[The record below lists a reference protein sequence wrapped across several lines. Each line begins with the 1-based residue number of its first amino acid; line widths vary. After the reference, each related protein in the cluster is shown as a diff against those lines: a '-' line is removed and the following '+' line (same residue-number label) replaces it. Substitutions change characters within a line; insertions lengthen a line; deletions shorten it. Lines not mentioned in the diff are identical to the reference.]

1 MSSYWATS
9 PMSSAPWARRRATV
23 SSTLSTVNMTLRRPS
38 AFGGAIAGSISTSW
52 GLRNFVSSSRPCPSG
67 VRIMTMSTWTRS
79 SPLTR
84 STHGP
89 STRASPSSVMPSAV
103 KKAIAAARS
112 STTTLTWS
120 NLLIV
125 MSLVYSRG
133 RARRSRPTVLASW
146 TWLAE
151 ETQGDEGAAKL
162 QEGQMDVSPVLVA
175 DLQAPEAVEP
185 GERPFDHPPVASQ
198 AVLGLD
204 TTARDAGD
212 DAALAQGQTEVTV
225 VVTLVGMELVRS
237 ATGPAARLGADGL
250 DGVDGGEHHLRI
262 VHVRGAH
269 QDRERDA
276 VGVDHKMALRALFAA
291 IRWVLARFLAPPG
304 PAPRR
309 SPARPGPS
317 RCDQPA
323 PDARLVPV
331 SQPAPARHPAPTPH
345 LGRQVLPGDA
355 RLQHE
360 QDPRQRR
367 PVRHPGPSALGLRR
381 LRREQRHDPRPQ
393 RIRQQFLRHGTL
405 LHGSY
410 SASLAAYA
418 TVLLGVLS
426 LRFNSFGR

>member
-1 MSSYWATS
+1 M
-9 PMSSAPWARRRATV
+9 RATV

-38 AFGGAIAGSISTSW
+38 VFGGAIAGSISTSF

-67 VRIMTMSTWTRS
+67 VRIITMSTWTFS

-89 STRASPSSVMPSAV
+89 STGISPSSVMPSAV

-120 NLLIV
+120 NRLIV
-125 MSLVYSRG
+125 MSLISQRPCAAVQ
-133 RARRSRPTVLASW
+133 ADRSREL
-146 TWLAE
+146 
-151 ETQGDEGAAKL
+151 D
-162 QEGQMDVSPVLVA
+162 
-175 DLQAPEAVEP
+175 
-185 GERPFDHPPVASQ
+185 

-204 TTARDAGD
+204 TTAGDAED

-304 PAPRR
+304 AGTAAESSAARSQSMRSAWASSSRSTWCSLRQTPAWYQSR
-309 SPARPGPS
+309 SLRQPG
-317 RCDQPA
+317 
-323 PDARLVPV
+323 
-331 SQPAPARHPAPTPH
+331 HPAPTPH
-345 LGRQVLPGDA
+345 LGRQVLPG
-355 RLQHE
+355 
-360 QDPRQRR
+360 
-367 PVRHPGPSALGLRR
+367 
-381 LRREQRHDPRPQ
+381 
-393 RIRQQFLRHGTL
+393 
-405 LHGSY
+405 
-410 SASLAAYA
+410 
-418 TVLLGVLS
+418 
-426 LRFNSFGR
+426 

>member
-1 MSSYWATS
+1 
-9 PMSSAPWARRRATV
+9 
-23 SSTLSTVNMTLRRPS
+23 MTLRRPS
-38 AFGGAIAGSISTSW
+38 VFGGAIAGSSSTSF

-67 VRIMTMSTWTRS
+67 VRIITMSTWTPS
-79 SPLTR
+79 IPLMR

-89 STRASPSSVMPSAV
+89 STDALPSTVIPSTV

-125 MSLVYSRG
+125 MSIVIAAAVRVGPG
-133 RARRSRPTVLASW
+133 RPFLASW

-162 QEGQMDVSPVLVA
+162 QEGQMDVSPGLVA

-185 GERPFDHPPVASQ
+185 GERPFDHPAVASQ

-204 TTARDAGD
+204 TTAGDAGD

-269 QDRERDA
+269 QDGERDA

-304 PAPRR
+304 
-309 SPARPGPS
+309 
-317 RCDQPA
+317 
-323 PDARLVPV
+323 
-331 SQPAPARHPAPTPH
+331 
-345 LGRQVLPGDA
+345 
-355 RLQHE
+355 
-360 QDPRQRR
+360 
-367 PVRHPGPSALGLRR
+367 
-381 LRREQRHDPRPQ
+381 
-393 RIRQQFLRHGTL
+393 
-405 LHGSY
+405 
-410 SASLAAYA
+410 
-418 TVLLGVLS
+418 
-426 LRFNSFGR
+426 